1 MRPSVA
7 TKPRE
12 PELEPVARPG
22 QRCLVGRCGPCH
34 RTMVTMH
41 ESSTLSNQLLI
52 AMPNLRDPN
61 FERGVMLICQ
71 HGEDGALGIMINRLS
86 EFRLGDVL
94 AQMNLRSDLP
104 DVIDSPVLIGGPV
117 QPERGFVL
125 HTPHGGWDSSF
136 RISDLISVTTSRD
149 ILAAMASGNGPEHAI
164 VALGYSG
171 WSPGQIEH
179 EMRENAWLTA
189 PVDNA
194 ILFRTPLDERW
205 QASAALVGVNLEQIS
220 PYAGNA

>member
-1 MRPSVA
+1 MVA
-7 TKPRE
+7 
-12 PELEPVARPG
+12 
-22 QRCLVGRCGPCH
+22 
-34 RTMVTMH
+34 MH

-52 AMPNLRDPN
+52 AMPSLRDPN
-61 FERGVMLICQ
+61 FARGVALVCQ
-71 HGEDGALGIMINRLS
+71 HGEDGAMGIMINRLS
-86 EFRLGDVL
+86 DYRLGDVL

-104 DVIDSPVLIGGPV
+104 DVIDSPVLVGGPV

-136 RISDLISVTTSRD
+136 RISDFISVTTSRD
-149 ILAAMASGNGPEHAI
+149 ILAAIAAGNGPQDAI

-205 QASAALVGVNLEQIS
+205 RASAALVGVNLEQIS